1 VGRHRSSDI
10 DRFLG
15 HRLKQLRLLSVMT
28 QQQLAR
34 QFGVSTQQ
42 MQKYE
47 SGINNMSAGQLLVVA
62 RAFDVAVADL
72 FEGYDSGTP
81 LDPPLEP
88 YTSRMLLNVM
98 QSFLQLGPK
107 RQDALIRLV
116 RAMATEG

>member
-1 VGRHRSSDI
+1 VGRHRNSEI

-15 HRLKQLRLLSVMT
+15 HRLKQLRLLAGMT

-34 QFGVSTQQ
+34 QLGVSTQQ

-47 SGINNMSAGQLLVVA
+47 SGINQMAVGQLLAVA
-62 RAFDVAVADL
+62 RAFDVAVGDV
-72 FEGYDSGTP
+72 FDGYDSGTP

-88 YTSRMLLNVM
+88 NTSRMLLNVM
-98 QSFLQLGPK
+98 QSFLQVGPK

>member
-1 VGRHRSSDI
+1 VGRHRNSEI

-15 HRLKQLRLLSVMT
+15 HRLKQLRLLAGMT

-34 QFGVSTQQ
+34 QLGVSTQQ

-47 SGINNMSAGQLLVVA
+47 SGINQMAVGQLLAVA
-62 RAFDVAVADL
+62 RAFDVAVVDV
-72 FEGYDSGTP
+72 FDGYDSGTP

-88 YTSRMLLNVM
+88 NTSRMLLNVM